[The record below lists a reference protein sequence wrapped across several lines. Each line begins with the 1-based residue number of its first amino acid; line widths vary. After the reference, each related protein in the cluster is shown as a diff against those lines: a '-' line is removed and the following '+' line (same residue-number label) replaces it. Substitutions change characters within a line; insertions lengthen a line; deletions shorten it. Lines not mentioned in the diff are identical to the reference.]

1 MPRRRA
7 SLAAIRRNG
16 AAGSTAATDVTVSGR
31 NIKSVPGPSPS
42 ISSRPFALLS
52 AARR

>member
-42 ISSRPFALLS
+42 ISSRPVALLS